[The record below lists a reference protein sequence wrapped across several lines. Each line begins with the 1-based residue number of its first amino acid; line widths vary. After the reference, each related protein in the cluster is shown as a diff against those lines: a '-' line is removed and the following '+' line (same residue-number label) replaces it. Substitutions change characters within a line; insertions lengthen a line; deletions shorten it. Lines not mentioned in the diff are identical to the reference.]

1 MVVRDAKRAAIL
13 FLTYTPPF
21 LARGCRTGRTGLTF
35 RTSGVWDNKKREDFG
50 IEIFYWWVKCGFRTH
65 DLRNHNPTL

>member
-13 FLTYTPPF
+13 LLTYTPPF
-21 LARGCRTGRTGLTF
+21 FASGEGCCRTGRTF
-35 RTSGVWDNKKREDFG
+35 RTGGVWDNKKREDFG
-50 IEIFYWWVKCGFRTH
+50 IEIFSWWVKCGFRTH